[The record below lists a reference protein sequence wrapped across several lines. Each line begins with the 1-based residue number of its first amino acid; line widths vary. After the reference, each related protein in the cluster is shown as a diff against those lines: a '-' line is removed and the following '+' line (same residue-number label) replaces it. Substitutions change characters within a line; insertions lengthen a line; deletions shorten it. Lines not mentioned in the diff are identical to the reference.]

1 MVSVDSR
8 ASAVRVFLSHAS
20 EDKAGFVEPLA
31 RELAAMGVAPW
42 LDIWEISPGDS
53 LVKKL
58 FEEGLDTVGAVIVVV
73 SARSAAKP
81 WVREELDAAVV
92 RRITGSVRLIP
103 VRLDNAPIPAPLQH
117 LVWISADRTPEGIR
131 SAAEQITDALYA
143 RDKRPAVAPPPAYT
157 AASPISGLA
166 QADSAL
172 VAVLIEE
179 ALGAGILIVSWP
191 AAKAKAEERGMT
203 PSAIDEAFAAL
214 QNRRYLKIRS
224 IAAGPHT
231 VELSAT
237 AFRQGVDTVVPDAEA
252 ARRQVITILVN
263 DPPASDRPV
272 HELARLTGKPVLFI
286 VQFLKQLDRRGDI
299 QLSLSMGGFA
309 RITVS
314 PTLKRLL

>member
-1 MVSVDSR
+1 MR
-8 ASAVRVFLSHAS
+8 AFLSHAS
-20 EDKAGFVEPLA
+20 EDKSGFVEPLA
-31 RELAAMGVAPW
+31 RELAEMGVAPW
-42 LDIWEISPGDS
+42 LDIWEIRPGDS

-58 FEEGLDTVGAVIVVV
+58 FEEGLDTVDAVIVVV
-73 SARSAAKP
+73 SASSAAKP

-103 VRLDNAPIPAPLQH
+103 VRLDGAPIPSPLEH
-117 LVWISADRTPEGIR
+117 LVWISADQTPEGIR
-131 SAAEQITDALYA
+131 LAAEQITDALYA

-157 AASPISGLA
+157 AAAPVPGLA

-172 VAVLIEE
+172 LAILIEQ
-179 ALGAGILIVSWP
+179 ALAAEHLGVSWP
-191 AAKAKAEERGMT
+191 AARTKAEERGMT

-214 QNRRYLKIRS
+214 QNRQHLKITS
-224 IAAGPHT
+224 IAGGPHT

-237 AFRQGVDTVVPDAEA
+237 AFQLGVDAVVPGAEA
-252 ARRQVITILVN
+252 ARRQVIAVLVN

-272 HELARLTGKPVLFI
+272 HELAGLTGKPVLFI
-286 VQFLKQLDRRGDI
+286 VQFLKQLERRGDVQVI
-299 QLSLSMGGFA
+299 QYLGGTS

>member
-1 MVSVDSR
+1 MR
-8 ASAVRVFLSHAS
+8 AFLSHAS

-31 RELAAMGVAPW
+31 RELAEMGVAPW
-42 LDIWEISPGDS
+42 LDIWEIRPGDS

-58 FEEGLDTVGAVIVVV
+58 FEEGLDTVGAVIVVI
-73 SARSAAKP
+73 SASSATKP

-103 VRLDNAPIPAPLQH
+103 VRLDDAVIPAPLQH
-117 LVWISADRTPEGIR
+117 LVWISAERTPEGIR
-131 SAAEQITDALYA
+131 SVAEQVTDALYA

-157 AASPISGLA
+157 AAVPVPGLA

-172 VAVLIEE
+172 LAILIEE
-179 ALGAGILIVSWP
+179 ALAAEILIVSWP
-191 AAKAKAEERGMT
+191 AARVKAEDRGMT
-203 PSAIDEAFAAL
+203 SSTIDEAFAAL

-237 AFRQGVDTVVPDAEA
+237 AFRLGVDAVVPGAAA
-252 ARRQVITILVN
+252 ARRQVIAALVN
-263 DPPASDRPV
+263 NPPVSDRPV
-272 HELARLTGKPVLFI
+272 HELATLTGTPVLF
-286 VQFLKQLDRRGDI
+286 VLEFLKQLERHGDV
-299 QLSLSMGGFA
+299 QVSQNLGGFS

>member
-1 MVSVDSR
+1 MSSGD
-8 ASAVRVFLSHAS
+8 SAVRAFLSHAS

-53 LVKKL
+53 LVSKL
-58 FEEGLDTVGAVIVVV
+58 FDEGLDAVGAVIVVV
-73 SARSAAKP
+73 SAVSAAKP

-92 RRITGSVRLIP
+92 RRITGSTRLIP
-103 VRLDNAPIPAPLQH
+103 VQLDDAAMPAPLQH

-131 SAAEQITDALYA
+131 SAAGQITDALYG

-157 AASPISGLA
+157 TAATIPGLT

-172 VAVLIEE
+172 LAVLIEQ
-179 ALGAGILIVSWP
+179 ALDAEFLVVSWP

-203 PSAIDEAFAAL
+203 GDLIEEAFSAL
-214 QNRRYLKIRS
+214 LQRHYLKIRS
-224 IAAGPHT
+224 FGGGAQT
-231 VELSAT
+231 VELSEA
-237 AFRQGVDTVVPDAEA
+237 AFRRGADAVVPGAEA
-252 ARRQVITILVN
+252 ARQQVIAALVNAPPAGDRQVH
-263 DPPASDRPV
+263 D
-272 HELARLTGKPVLFI
+272 LAALTGTPLLFVL
-286 VQFLKQLDRRGDI
+286 QFLKQLETSGHVQVR
-299 QLSLSMGGFA
+299 QNLGGFS